1 MNMKEIKMTEPT
13 NFKITWGDEETVI
26 DGRTEAVEFAK
37 AKSAD
42 VPMNVSVES
51 VDEDASSTI
60 SMTYNGGS
68 LEVYVAETKSADRR
82 SRKKDRNDEDG
93 NSSSDAASTDA
104 ASTDAASTEGESA
117 EATST
122 DVAIAD
128 AASSDT
134 ASADAASAD
143 AASAD

>member
-104 ASTDAASTEGESA
+104 ASTEGESA

-122 DVAIAD
+122 DAAIAD
-128 AASSDT
+128 AASSDV
-134 ASADAASAD
+134 ASADSVSTAD
-143 AASAD
+143 

>member
-93 NSSSDAASTDA
+93 NSNSDAGSTD
-104 ASTDAASTEGESA
+104 GESA

-122 DVAIAD
+122 EATSTDAAIAD
-128 AASSDT
+128 AASSDV
-134 ASADAASAD
+134 ASADSASTVD
-143 AASAD
+143 

>member
-1 MNMKEIKMTEPT
+1 MTEPT

-93 NSSSDAASTDA
+93 NSNSDAGSTD
-104 ASTDAASTEGESA
+104 GESA

-122 DVAIAD
+122 EATSTDAAIAD
-128 AASSDT
+128 AASSDV
-134 ASADAASAD
+134 ASADSASTAD
-143 AASAD
+143 